1 MRKLRLGALI
11 ILFIIFTSIVFVGA
25 IPLFRVEYEIVS
37 QPSHI
42 RDGDTFEIPHNPAIR
57 LADVSCPETYEYG
70 GSEATYALTQL
81 IDGRTVYIDVD
92 DVYGTGPYG
101 RLICLVYVDFNNTH
115 FLNVNEA
122 MVVLG
127 QATITDYDN
136 QWNPHQWTLFVS
148 KPTTEDVAIL
158 LGASAIISLVIVIT
172 LNWAYDRSKRKL
184 ITFFKSRNASPE
196 KNHF

>member
-1 MRKLRLGALI
+1 MSKLRLSALI
-11 ILFIIFTSIVFVGA
+11 ILFLIFTSKVFAGA

-42 RDGDTFEIPHNPAIR
+42 RDGDTFEIPNNPAIR

-70 GSEATYALTQL
+70 GSEATSALTQL

-101 RLICLVYVDFNNTH
+101 RLICLVYVDYNNTH

-122 MVVLG
+122 MVFLG

-136 QWNPHQWTLFVS
+136 QWNPYQWTLFVP
-148 KPTTEDVAIL
+148 KPTEEDVALL
-158 LGASAIISLVIVIT
+158 LGASAIISLITVIT
-172 LNWAYDRSKRKL
+172 LNWAFDKAKRKL
-184 ITFFKSRNASPE
+184 ITSFKPRNTSPE
-196 KNHF
+196 